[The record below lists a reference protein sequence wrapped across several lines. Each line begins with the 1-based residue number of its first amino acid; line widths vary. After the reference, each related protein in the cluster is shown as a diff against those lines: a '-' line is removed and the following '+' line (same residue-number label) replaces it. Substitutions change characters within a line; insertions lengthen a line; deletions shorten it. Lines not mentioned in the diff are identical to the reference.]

1 MMELTATVAAGHEAI
16 RNGMEQAQAL
26 IAPEIALVERALRS
40 FPSLKPDGLRKAVE
54 SIVSSGG
61 KRLRPA
67 LTIHTAGL
75 FGKQSDPRIISV
87 ASAVEMLHTATLV
100 HDDLIDGSLMRR
112 GAATLNAAWTPAAT
126 VLTGD
131 YLFAYAAGLAAKA
144 DSVKVMTLFS
154 ETLGVIVGGELQQS
168 FAEWEQ
174 RGTREDY
181 ITRIYAKTGSLFV
194 LAVMAGAEIGA
205 ASEKE
210 SAALRH
216 YAYTLG
222 LAFQIVDDILDFT
235 GEQIRVGKPVGSDL
249 RRGLITLPTLNYAQR
264 HPQDDLLACA
274 LRGECAPAQY
284 DELIRRI
291 RASDAIAASMDE
303 ARAYADQAI
312 AALGIFGDG
321 PSRSGLANIVEYTV
335 ARTI

>member
-1 MMELTATVAAGHEAI
+1 MSELTATVAASHEAI
-16 RNGMEQAQAL
+16 RNEMEKTQAL
-26 IAPEIALVERALRS
+26 IAPEIARVERTLRD

-54 SIVSSGG
+54 IIVSSGG

-67 LTIHTAGL
+67 LTLHTAGL
-75 FGKQSDPRIISV
+75 FGKHTDPRIISI

-112 GAATLNAAWTPAAT
+112 GAATLNAVWTPAAT

-168 FAEWEQ
+168 FADWAQ
-174 RGTREDY
+174 RSTREDY

-194 LAVMAGAEIGA
+194 LAVMAAAEIGS
-205 ASEKE
+205 ASEKQ
-210 SAALRH
+210 SAALH
-216 YAYTLG
+216 GYAYNLG

-235 GEQIRVGKPVGSDL
+235 GEQARVGKPVGSDL
-249 RRGLITLPTLNYAQR
+249 RRGLITLPTLAYAQR
-264 HPQDDLLACA
+264 HPQDDALACA

-291 RASDAIAASMDE
+291 RASDAIPASFDE
-303 ARAYADQAI
+303 ARAYADKAI
-312 AALGIFGDG
+312 AALGIFADG
-321 PSRSGLANIVEYTV
+321 PFRSALANIVEYTV